1 MQVLLHPVPN
11 KALGALLLCIGLAL
25 FFIPWDTV
33 KHRIMGRRTTSD
45 AIRLYGAAAE
55 SRLTPS
61 FEKAGVAYPPEKVV
75 LLAFK
80 QEARVEL
87 WAGRGSNLAHIR
99 DYPILAASG
108 DPGPKKQE
116 GDRQVPEGVYRIE
129 GLNPNSGYHLS
140 MKVDYPN
147 ERDRTVATAESRDNL
162 GGDIFIHGSNVSIG
176 CLAMGDP
183 AIEELF
189 TLAAKTGYAKV
200 EVVIAPCDF
209 RVNSMDCA
217 PIPDETTRELYVQ
230 LQDVLMRFPVTE
242 PAT

>member
-1 MQVLLHPVPN
+1 MEVLQRPVS
-11 KALGALLLCIGLAL
+11 KKTLGAVLLCIGLGL

-33 KHRIMGRRTTSD
+33 KHRLMGRRTVGD
-45 AIRLYGAAAE
+45 VIRLYGAAAE

-61 FEKAGVAYPPEKVV
+61 FEKAGIAYPPEKAV

-80 QEARVEL
+80 KEARLEL

-108 DPGPKKQE
+108 GPGPKRQE

-140 MKVDYPN
+140 MKVNYPN
-147 ERDRTVATAESRDNL
+147 ERDQTAAAAEDRGNL

-176 CLAMGDP
+176 CLAMGNP

-189 TLAAKTGYAKV
+189 TLAAKTGYANV
-200 EVVIAPCDF
+200 EVLIAPCDF

-217 PIPDETTRELYVQ
+217 PIPDDTTRELYVQ
-230 LQDVLMRFPVTE
+230 LHDALARFPVTE